1 VTSGGAEAQPFE
13 NLPVQ
18 VQIRFERFPASI
30 KGAFVLRGGDG
41 DPHAVQFDWA
51 RVARIPAGPAKPIT
65 LEDRMLDVAPIRDLF
80 VPFEVAVVEMEP
92 SWYVVES
99 SLRVDGG
106 RSFTYSGR
114 PFTIPWPRSDI
125 RRGTVPVSKAVR
137 AAHVDFRVER
147 VELGRDTAAVL
158 WQPPGGGDEGE
169 RKDAPGRDA
178 EAILRADGVE
188 LESLPDQVGS
198 RLSEPRT
205 PGERR
210 TLTYPVMRSATS
222 LDLLMRLRSGGVS
235 DPLPIK
241 LP

>member
-1 VTSGGAEAQPFE
+1 VTPGRAEAQGSE
-13 NLPVQ
+13 SLPVQ

-51 RVARIPAGPAKPIT
+51 RVTRIPAGPAKPVT

-106 RSFTYSGR
+106 RSYTYSGR

-125 RRGTVPVSKAVR
+125 RRGTVPLSKSVR
-137 AAHVDFRVER
+137 VAGVAFHVER
-147 VELGRDTAAVL
+147 VELGWDSAAIL
-158 WQPPGGGDEGE
+158 WQPPGGVDEPKT
-169 RKDAPGRDA
+169 KDAPGRDA
-178 EAILRADGVE
+178 EAILRADRVA
-188 LESLPDQVGS
+188 LEPLPDAVGS
-198 RLSEPRT
+198 RLTEPRG

-222 LDLLMRLRSGGVS
+222 LDLLVRLRSGEAS
-235 DPLPIK
+235 DPLPLK